1 MIRFILR
8 VSAFCGITVLLYSL
22 SHLLFITLGIKP
34 STSHIPII
42 GRDANCEETFY
53 RSRPACFAQ
62 KDSSVLLQLK
72 TDRFG
77 LINSTNVY
85 SPDILL
91 IGDSYTSCHFLGSEN
106 TLANRLKQVMPDLE
120 IMSLGI
126 IAHSDLRFYNHLI
139 QSQSISKPKIIVL
152 EIVER
157 NLRHWGNLSR
167 NQTYSIWKDRIGRF
181 IQLSG
186 FPPATVAEHCD
197 LGNRYFL
204 NQSLSR
210 LAPQYLN
217 TIVEKCFEIQTSFS
231 SDDIELFFMV
241 VPDPENAFRAELGLE
256 GSNVVRDFNKTALKT
271 GVNTIDIVDLMVDN
285 REDFYL
291 YDDSHWS
298 TDGVNAVATALAKQ
312 LGM

>member
-1 MIRFILR
+1 
-8 VSAFCGITVLLYSL
+8 
-22 SHLLFITLGIKP
+22 
-34 STSHIPII
+34 
-42 GRDANCEETFY
+42 
-53 RSRPACFAQ
+53 
-62 KDSSVLLQLK
+62 
-72 TDRFG
+72 
-77 LINSTNVY
+77 
-85 SPDILL
+85 
-91 IGDSYTSCHFLGSEN
+91 
-106 TLANRLKQVMPDLE
+106 MPDLE

-157 NLRHWGNLSR
+157 NLRHLGNLSR

-204 NQSLSR
+204 NHSLSR

-298 TDGVNAVATALAKQ
+298 ADGVNAVATALAKQ